1 MRRITDLGRQ
11 DNAFYNDLILGLTEK
26 SARDADVLK
35 TLTMLA
41 SIYLPAMFVAV
52 IPMFIQSFLQAQISP
67 SLCANRWLASS

>member
-52 IPMFIQSFLQAQISP
+52 IPMFIQSFIWMENSG
-67 SLCANRWLASS
+67 SFSS